1 MKRAQII
8 VNDFL
13 STKFKDSGVIFCVMH
28 PGWVDTSGVRSA
40 IPGFFEFTKKRLRTP
55 AQGADTAAW
64 LIGKDGIPSGEFWF
78 DRKQQKKVVF
88 PWTKNSEQEREALFR
103 LCEDYYQSICQN

>member
-1 MKRAQII
+1 MI
-8 VNDFL
+8 FF
-13 STKFKDSGVIFCVMH
+13 STKFKDGGVIFCVMH

-64 LIGKDGIPSGEFWF
+64 LVGESNIPSGEFWF

-88 PWTKNSEQEREALFR
+88 LGQKT
-103 LCEDYYQSICQN
+103 QSKKSSFSSL